1 MTLIR
6 DTEARRTETPA
17 GVMTTFASPTQGGTS
32 LSMWRVESA
41 GGAAGPEHLIDA
53 EQVWTFLEGAAAIRL
68 DGETLTVA
76 KGDTVV
82 MPADVVRQ
90 VSAGAE
96 GFVAVVAASA
106 GAQASMPGSTDKML
120 PPWIA

>member
-6 DTEARRTETPA
+6 KAEARRSETPA
-17 GVMTTFASPTQGGTS
+17 GVMTTFASPTQGGAG
-32 LSMWRVESA
+32 LSIWRVDSA

-53 EQVWTFLEGAAAIRL
+53 EQVWTFLEGTATVRL
-68 DGETLTVA
+68 AGETLSIA
-76 KGDTVV
+76 AGDTVV

-90 VSAGAE
+90 VSAGAD
-96 GFVAVVAASA
+96 GFTAVVAAPA
-106 GAQASMPGSTDKML
+106 GAQASMPGSADKML